1 MASGRQRNVV
11 RIIGGDWRGRL
22 LRFPDSEGLRPTGD
36 RIRETLF
43 NWLGQ
48 ELTGKH
54 CLDLYAGSGVLGME
68 AASRGA
74 ARVTLVERSRGV
86 AQSLMAAI
94 ETLQASQVEVR
105 CCDALEFLE
114 WSTRRGGKPPS
125 RQYDVVFLDPP
136 FGGDWLP
143 RSLAALEPWLG
154 RGARVY
160 LESDAPL
167 QPGPT
172 WQIVREAR
180 AGAVHYGLVV
190 KAEQVKTEQQANQ
203 IGEHQQ

>member
-1 MASGRQRNVV
+1 MASGRKAGQRRNVV
-11 RIIGGDWRGRL
+11 RIIGGAWRGRL

-48 ELTGKH
+48 ELRGKH
-54 CLDLYAGSGVLGME
+54 CLDLYAGSGVLGFE

-86 AQSLMAAI
+86 AQSLTAAI
-94 ETLQASQVEVR
+94 ETLRATQVEVR
-105 CCDALEFLE
+105 CCDALEFLA
-114 WSTRRGGKPPS
+114 WSTGGARKPPS

-136 FGGDWLP
+136 FGGERLL
-143 RSLAALEPWLG
+143 RSLIALEPWLAS
-154 RGARVY
+154 GASVY

-167 QPGPT
+167 TPGPT
-172 WQIVREAR
+172 WQIVKQSR
-180 AGAVHYGLVV
+180 AGAVHYGLVQKV
-190 KAEQVKTEQQANQ
+190 SQLG
-203 IGEHQQ
+203 IC

>member
-11 RIIGGDWRGRL
+11 RIIGGAWRGRL

-54 CLDLYAGSGVLGME
+54 CLDLYAGSGVLGLE

-74 ARVTLVERSRGV
+74 TRVTLVERSRSV
-86 AQSLMAAI
+86 AQSLTAAI

-114 WSTRRGGKPPS
+114 WSTRGARKPPS

-143 RSLAALEPWLG
+143 RSLTALEPWLG
-154 RGARVY
+154 SGARVY

-167 QPGPT
+167 KPGPT
-172 WQIVREAR
+172 WQIVKQAR
-180 AGAVHYGLVV
+180 AGAVHYGLVEKV
-190 KAEQVKTEQQANQ
+190 SQT
-203 IGEHQQ
+203 GELQS